1 MTKEGI
7 ELIKHFEGCRLEAYR
22 CPAGVLTIGYGHT
35 QGVTEGMTITQEEA
49 DELLKRDLLS
59 FEVNVRGCVIPNL
72 NDHQIDALT
81 SFAYNVGMGN
91 LRRSTLLRIIN
102 RGGATEE
109 EIRRQFNRWVYAGK
123 KVLPGLKRRRQAEAD
138 LYFTPSETNTNLKY

>member
-49 DELLKRDLLS
+49 EELLKRDLLS
-59 FEVNVRGCVIPNL
+59 FEINVRGCVIPNL
-72 NDHQIDALT
+72 NDHQIDAIT
-81 SFAYNVGMGN
+81 SFAYNVGIGN

-109 EIRRQFNRWVYAGK
+109 EIRRQFDRWVYAGK